1 VIALRRRLI
10 FSPRTIRAE
19 KRADDENFNTLTSGE
34 ASINAAII
42 TALKSPSDT
51 SRIKIRE
58 LYQALYAQNVLK
70 YAYEIDAALASD
82 VSALGRPGRRGS
94 RVLAHPQA
102 LDHHRRGRG

>member
-1 VIALRRRLI
+1 VTALRRRLI
-10 FSPRTIRAE
+10 FSPRTTART
-19 KRADDENFNTLTSGE
+19 KRAAADNFNTQESSGE

-51 SRIKIRE
+51 SRTKIRE

-82 VSALGRPGRRGS
+82 VGT
-94 RVLAHPQA
+94 
-102 LDHHRRGRG
+102 